1 MAKDTAESKL
11 LKLIEETDAKDKTG
25 NPAAPAAGAAASPDV
40 TKVLNSVSTVGVG
53 SISLPPFLQKILSA
67 FFPKSGAGFGLR
79 FFNQILLFVIL
90 GVGVFFV
97 MDFSKGMKQSQ
108 VEVAYDVVQAEDDG
122 KDVVLPTINDVVD
135 YIATVSSRNIFR
147 PFEKKAEEAKI
158 VAPLENQRI
167 KDKVV
172 NFKLVGISWL
182 STPET
187 ATAMIEDKGTSV
199 TYFLKTGDDFGKM
212 KQDMQGLKID
222 VIYADRVEFSFQGE
236 KLTMNL

>member
-11 LKLIEETDAKDKTG
+11 LKLIEETDAKDKTA
-25 NPAAPAAGAAASPDV
+25 NPAAPAAASPDV

-53 SISLPPFLQKILSA
+53 SVSLPPFLQKILSA
-67 FFPKSGAGFGLR
+67 FTAKPGAGFGLR
-79 FFNQILLFVIL
+79 FFNQVLLFVIL

-108 VEVAYDVVQAEDDG
+108 VEVAYEVVQSEDDG
-122 KDVVLPTINDVVD
+122 KEVALPTINDVVD

-187 ATAMIEDKGTSV
+187 ATAMIEDKATSV

-212 KQDMQGLKID
+212 KQDLQGLKID